1 MAYLEATLPP
11 PSDAPASDSAVPA
24 SVISVQVYLAKPLVD
39 LPADVVPTL
48 APLDILPLRELV
60 PKKPPRDVEAEFQK
74 VRRPNTNTQRD
85 QGQIQTR
92 DKHTQKG
99 PLYSAVSLIPAI
111 SSCNQP
117 LPMS

>member
-11 PSDAPASDSAVPA
+11 PSDAPASDSAAPA
-24 SVISVQVYLAKPLVD
+24 SVISVQVYLAKPLVE

-74 VRRPNTNTQRD
+74 VRRPNKHT
-85 QGQIQTR
+85 QTR
-92 DKHTQKG
+92 DKHRQKIT
-99 PLYSAVSLIPAI
+99 PSAVSLIPTR
-111 SSCNQP
+111 SLYN
-117 LPMS
+117 